1 MKLSRIHSHA
11 KICRVKPLGFS
22 NEQVRTFVAVSRS
35 ANLSRAAESLAL
47 TQGAVTQ
54 QLRHLE
60 RALDLQ
66 LIERSGHA
74 MRLTP
79 AGVEVAAAC
88 AAATRELEGIA
99 EVARLQRSL
108 GMGRLRI
115 GASPTCANHYLP
127 PLLADFVKRWPK
139 VDIQVVGESTPA
151 IAEKVAG
158 AELDCGLVEGPVRQ
172 GNLETL
178 DLYRDMVVAV
188 VSAKHPLGRTRSAKG
203 SQLTAYR
210 YLAREIGSATE
221 TLARE
226 MIGPAYGAS
235 PRLEL
240 SHLDAVRS
248 AAVAG
253 LGYAV
258 LPKVAIERE
267 LERGQLVQLDIP
279 AKKRWITAIRR
290 QSTKVPVVE
299 AFWRVLPRPRA
310 SAA

>member
-1 MKLSRIHSHA
+1 MLKSGP
-11 KICRVKPLGFS
+11 VKPLGFS
-22 NEQVRTFVAVSRS
+22 NEQVRTFVAVSKS

-79 AGVEVAAAC
+79 AGIEVAAAC

-99 EVARLQRSL
+99 ETARLQRSL

-115 GASPTCANHYLP
+115 GVSPTCANHYLP
-127 PLLADFVKRWPK
+127 PLLAQYVKRWPN
-139 VDIQVVGESTPA
+139 VDIQVVSESTPA

-158 AELDCGLVEGPVRQ
+158 AELDCGLIEGPVKP
-172 GNLETL
+172 GNLETF
-178 DLYRDMVVAV
+178 DLYQDIVVAV
-188 VSAKHPLGRTRSAKG
+188 VSSKHPLGKTRSSSA
-203 SQLTAYR
+203 SELTAHR
-210 YLAREIGSATE
+210 YLARELGSATE
-221 TLARE
+221 TLAQE
-226 MIGPAYGAS
+226 MLGRVYGAS

-248 AAVAG
+248 AAMAG

-258 LPKVAIERE
+258 LPRVAIERE
-267 LERGQLVQLDIP
+267 LERGQLVQLDI
-279 AKKRWITAIRR
+279 AEKRRWITAIRR
-290 QSTKVPVVE
+290 RSSRVPVVE
-299 AFWRVLPRPRA
+299 AFWTVLPKDIELRG
-310 SAA
+310 

>member
-1 MKLSRIHSHA
+1 MAKIHSNA
-11 KICRVKPLGFS
+11 KLDSVKPLGFS
-22 NEQVRTFVAVSRS
+22 NEQIRTFVAVSRS

-74 MRLTP
+74 MKLTP
-79 AGVEVAAAC
+79 AGIEVAAAC

-99 EVARLQRSL
+99 ETARLQRSL
-108 GMGRLRI
+108 GMGKLRI

-127 PLLADFVKRWPK
+127 PLLAEFMKRWPRL
-139 VDIQVVGESTPA
+139 DIQVVGESTPV
-151 IAEKVAG
+151 IAEKVAT
-158 AELDCGLVEGPVRQ
+158 AELDCGLVEGPVTQ
-172 GNLETL
+172 GNLEIR
-178 DLYRDMVVAV
+178 DLYRDRVLVAV
-188 VSAKHPLGRTRSAKG
+188 GSRHPLSKARRASLAELRTH
-203 SQLTAYR
+203 R
-210 YLAREIGSATE
+210 YLARELGSATE

-226 MIGPAYGAS
+226 MLGRSYRAS

-248 AAVAG
+248 AAIAG

-258 LPKVAIERE
+258 LPRVAVERE

-279 AKKRWITAIRR
+279 EKKRWITAIRR
-290 QSTKVPVVE
+290 KSSRVPVVE
-299 AFWRVLPRPRA
+299 AFWTVLPARPT
-310 SAA
+310 AAG